1 MFGAAFV
8 CLADLAYQNSG
19 WVQFGYRFACDYMIV
34 LFALIAMGGRKLKGF
49 GFIAALVFAVVVN
62 TFGAITF
69 DRLYQF
75 YDDDNTQER
84 VFQPD

>member
-1 MFGAAFV
+1 
-8 CLADLAYQNSG
+8 
-19 WVQFGYRFACDYMIV
+19 
-34 LFALIAMGGRKLKGF
+34 
-49 GFIAALVFAVVVN
+49 VN